1 VRAFETFYFSHFSN
15 YSAADVL
22 VVPSIQESLGQ
33 SASEAMAC
41 GTPVVAFSD
50 TGLSDIVD
58 HKVNG
63 YLAKTYFEEDLA
75 RGIS

>member
-1 VRAFETFYFSHFSN
+1 
-15 YSAADVL
+15 
-22 VVPSIQESLGQ
+22 
-33 SASEAMAC
+33 MAC

-75 RGIS
+75 RGISWTISDKKKDINIFLIMQEKKLLVNLINYL